1 MQFTPATAVV
11 PEPSDVYFDFH
22 VPIFQ
27 NYWAVGLWHHNSGKS
42 TVLSGVELALAG
54 TVTVDGKA
62 RKLPGDVF
70 AHMSSGPAVA
80 VFASYDCGEVSR
92 TITRTAKGATQDLT
106 FSGSPG
112 AKIDGCQAAITE
124 QIGDL
129 ARVNVSDLISKGATD
144 RRASVLRLCR
154 NLAKPWSMAD
164 LKASFDAAAQQAT
177 GYDQDAAPVFA
188 FTPDRDLGLLG
199 SCEAHATAAAD
210 AVKETTARIKSLQ
223 QAIDRMAEQTAEGAS
238 AGDSDAMAAR
248 IADLSAE
255 IERLTAE
262 ASNIDG
268 GNRTAD
274 VLQRRL
280 DELAALPTV
289 EHATAQLAAAREQ
302 LAAAEAVLAGI
313 AKPVLPVE
321 PADLVELRREIA
333 EQQKIIDKAVA
344 ASDAAAERAEEIRAA
359 LRRMDA
365 HAGTECITCLR
376 PMDETARAALDAAVQ
391 SFLSAAA
398 AATASGDAAIEV
410 RDCLAIDLADLETG
424 HKAALAA
431 YDAARAKHSRD
442 VAQAEAAIPN
452 ARRAVP
458 DAEAVL
464 RRAQTADAERADLR
478 EQLSKIATGDA
489 DMLRVQIAGA
499 VQERT
504 DLQRRRDAVLAN
516 EATQTAYRT
525 HIADR
530 DEATAKLAA
539 LKIAAEAW
547 KQVVNEVAESAVR
560 PFLDACNA
568 ALPIGWSMDFDSATA
583 DFRVGRG
590 DLWVAF
596 TALSGGERVM
606 ATAAMA
612 VALANTAGNKWRAVI
627 LDDCDRIM
635 GDQWADPAYP
645 AGLFAEFVCRLADAC
660 RRGLVDQVLM
670 ATSRRIQGAELDAV
684 EATGAVQVVEFIEF
698 AGVPPAPTPPPAP
711 EPTNDEPDAPP
722 GEKPPTDEQRVKR
735 ALARGV
741 SADAM
746 SYLLETV
753 CGRPRPHPT
762 AQTMKRVLGD
772 ALVAMLPARG
782 IDAIERQ
789 IVLASTHHPVKVKTS
804 GEQTMENGEV

>member
-1 MQFTPATAVV
+1 VKLNTLTIQARGRKRRIAFT
-11 PEPSDVYFDFH
+11 EPVT
-22 VPIFQ
+22 IFSGP
-27 NYWAVGLWHHNSGKS
+27 NGAGKS
-42 TVLSGVELALAG
+42 TVLSSVELALAG

-112 AKIDGCQAAITE
+112 AKIDGCQAAIAE

-129 ARVNVSDLISKGATD
+129 ARVNVADLFSKGATD

-154 NLAKPWSMAD
+154 SLAKPWSMAE
-164 LKASFDAAAQQAT
+164 LKASFDGATQQAT
-177 GYDQDAAPVFA
+177 GYDEDAAPVFA
-188 FTPDRDLGLLG
+188 FAADRDLGLLG
-199 SCEAHATAAAD
+199 SCEAHATVAAD
-210 AVKETTARIKSLQ
+210 AVKDTAARIKSLQ
-223 QAIDRMAEQTAEGAS
+223 QAIDRMAEQTADGAS
-238 AGDSDAMAAR
+238 AGDSDDMAAR
-248 IADLSAE
+248 IAELSAE

-262 ASNIDG
+262 ASNIEG
-268 GNRTAD
+268 GNRMAD

-289 EHATAQLAAAREQ
+289 EHATAQIAAAREQ
-302 LAAAEAVLAGI
+302 LAAAEAALAGI

-321 PADLVELRREIA
+321 PADMVEIRREIA

-344 ASDAAAERAEEIRAA
+344 DEWAARARREELRGPLVAA
-359 LRRMDA
+359 TSGEA
-365 HAGTECITCLR
+365 ACCPTCLR
-376 PMDETARAALDAAVQ
+376 QMDQVAANALSKASIALDGESANALDAQ
-391 SFLSAAA
+391 TSAA
-398 AATASGDAAIEV
+398 EV
-410 RDCLAIDLADLETG
+410 RDCLAIDLADLETS
-424 HKAALAA
+424 HKAALAN
-431 YDAARAKHSRD
+431 YDAAVVATHNADRD
-442 VAQAEAAIPN
+442 IRLNMVGLRHYEATAAI
-452 ARRAVP
+452 ALKRS
-458 DAEAVL
+458 
-464 RRAQTADAERADLR
+464 QTADADRAELR
-478 EQLSKIATGDA
+478 EQLGKIATGDA

-499 VQERT
+499 VQERA
-504 DLQRRRDAVLAN
+504 DLQRRRDAVIAN

-530 DEATAKLAA
+530 DDATAKLAA
-539 LKIAAEAW
+539 QKVAAEAW

-568 ALPIGWSMDFDSATA
+568 ALPSGWMMDFDPATA
-583 DFRVGRG
+583 DFLVGRG

-645 AGLFAEFVCRLADAC
+645 AGLFAEFVCRLAAAA
-660 RRGLVDQVLM
+660 RGGLVDQVLM
-670 ATSRRIQGAELDAV
+670 ATSRRIQGSELEAIK
-684 EATGAVQVVEFIEF
+684 ATGAVQVVEFTD
-698 AGVPPAPTPPPAP
+698 GPTPTPPPAP
-711 EPTNDEPDAPP
+711 EPTNEEPDAAP
-722 GEKPPTDEQRVKR
+722 GEKPLTDEQRVKR

-746 SYLLETV
+746 SYLLQTL

-762 AQTMKRVLGD
+762 AQTMKRVLGE

-789 IVLASTHHPVKVKTS
+789 IVLAAQHHPVKVQTS
-804 GEQTMENGEV
+804 GEQTAEA

>member
-1 MQFTPATAVV
+1 MKLNTLTIQARGRKRRIAFT
-11 PEPSDVYFDFH
+11 EPVT
-22 VPIFQ
+22 IFSGP
-27 NYWAVGLWHHNSGKS
+27 NGAGKS
-42 TVLSGVELALAG
+42 TVLTGVELALAG

-92 TITRTAKGATQDLT
+92 TISRTAKGATQDLT

-112 AKIDGCQAAITE
+112 AKIDGCQAAIAE

-129 ARVNVSDLISKGATD
+129 ARVNVADLFSKGATD
-144 RRASVLRLCR
+144 RRASVLRMCR
-154 NLAKPWSMAD
+154 SLAKPWSMAE
-164 LKASFDAAAQQAT
+164 LNASFDAAAQQAT
-177 GYDQDAAPVFA
+177 GYDQDAAPMFA

-199 SCEAHATAAAD
+199 SCEAHASAVSD

-248 IADLSAE
+248 IAELSAE

-262 ASNIDG
+262 ASSIDG

-289 EHATAQLAAAREQ
+289 EAAQAQLAAAHEQ
-302 LAAAEAVLAGI
+302 LATAEAVLAGI
-313 AKPVLPVE
+313 AKPVMPVE

-365 HAGTECITCLR
+365 HTGTECITCLR

-398 AATASGDAAIEV
+398 AATASGDAATEV

-424 HKAALAA
+424 HRVALAN

-452 ARRAVP
+452 ARRIVS

-478 EQLSKIATGDA
+478 EQLGKIATGDA
-489 DMLRVQIAGA
+489 DMLRVQIAGS

-516 EATQTAYRT
+516 EATQAAYRT

-539 LKIAAEAW
+539 LKVAAEAW

-568 ALPIGWSMDFDSATA
+568 ALPNGWAMDFDPATA

-590 DLWVAF
+590 NLWVAF

-670 ATSRRIQGAELDAV
+670 ATSRRIQGAELDAI
-684 EATGAVQVVEFIEF
+684 EATGAVQLVEFIEF
-698 AGVPPAPTPPPAP
+698 AGVPPAPTPQPAP
-711 EPTNDEPDAPP
+711 EPTNDEPDASPA
-722 GEKPPTDEQRVKR
+722 EKPPTDEQRVKR

-789 IVLASTHHPVKVKTS
+789 IVLAAQHHPVKVKTS
-804 GEQTMENGEV
+804 GEQTAEA

>member
-1 MQFTPATAVV
+1 MKLNTITIQARGRKRRIAFT
-11 PEPSDVYFDFH
+11 EPVT
-22 VPIFQ
+22 IFSGP
-27 NYWAVGLWHHNSGKS
+27 NGAGKS
-42 TVLSGVELALAG
+42 TVLTGVELALAG

-112 AKIDGCQAAITE
+112 EGKDGCQAAIAE

-129 ARVNVSDLISKGATD
+129 ARVNVADLFSKGATD

-199 SCEAHATAAAD
+199 SCEAHAAAAAD

-248 IADLSAE
+248 IAELSAE

-262 ASNIDG
+262 ASSIDG

-302 LAAAEAVLAGI
+302 LATAEAVLAGI

-365 HAGTECITCLR
+365 HSGAECVTCLR
-376 PMDETARAALDAAVQ
+376 PMDESARAALDAAVQ

-424 HKAALAA
+424 HRVALAN

-452 ARRAVP
+452 ARRAVS

-478 EQLSKIATGDA
+478 EQLGKIATGDA

-499 VQERT
+499 VQERA

-539 LKIAAEAW
+539 LKVAAEAW

-568 ALPIGWSMDFDSATA
+568 ALPTGWSMDFDPATA

-612 VALANTAGNKWRAVI
+612 VALANIAGNKWRAVI

-645 AGLFAEFVCRLADAC
+645 AGLFAEFVGRLAAAA
-660 RRGLVDQVLM
+660 RGGLVDQVLM
-670 ATSRRIQGAELDAV
+670 ATSRRIQGAELDAI
-684 EATGAVQVVEFIEF
+684 EATGAVQVVEFVEF
-698 AGVPPAPTPPPAP
+698 AGMPPAPTPPAP
-711 EPTNDEPDAPP
+711 EPTNDEPDAAP
-722 GEKPPTDEQRVKR
+722 GEKPLTDEQRVKR

-772 ALVAMLPARG
+772 ALVAMLPTRG

-789 IVLASTHHPVKVKTS
+789 IVLAAQHHPVKVKTS
-804 GEQTMENGEV
+804 GEQTAEA

>member
-1 MQFTPATAVV
+1 MKLNTLTIQARGRKRRIAFTAPVA
-11 PEPSDVYFDFH
+11 
-22 VPIFQ
+22 IF
-27 NYWAVGLWHHNSGKS
+27 SGPNGSHKS
-42 TVLSGVELALAG
+42 TTLLGVELALAG

-112 AKIDGCQAAITE
+112 AKIDGCQAAIAE

-129 ARVNVSDLISKGATD
+129 ARVNVADLFSKGATD
-144 RRASVLRLCR
+144 RRASILRLCR
-154 NLAKPWSMAD
+154 NLAKPWSMAE
-164 LKASFDAAAQQAT
+164 LKASFDAAAQQAM
-177 GYDQDAAPVFA
+177 GYDEDAAPVFA

-210 AVKETTARIKSLQ
+210 AVKDMTARIKSLQ

-248 IADLSAE
+248 IAELSAE

-262 ASNIDG
+262 ASSIDG

-289 EHATAQLAAAREQ
+289 ELATAQLAAAREQ
-302 LAAAEAVLAGI
+302 LAGAEAVLAGI
-313 AKPVLPVE
+313 AKPVPPVE
-321 PADLVELRREIA
+321 PADMVELRREIA
-333 EQQKIIDKAVA
+333 EQQKIVDKAVA

-365 HAGTECITCLR
+365 HSGAECITCLR

-424 HKAALAA
+424 HRVALAN

-452 ARRAVP
+452 ARRAVS
-458 DAEAVL
+458 DAETVL
-464 RRAQTADAERADLR
+464 RRAQTADAERDDLR
-478 EQLSKIATGDA
+478 EQLGKIATGDA

-539 LKIAAEAW
+539 LKVAAEAW
-547 KQVVNEVAESAVR
+547 KQVVNEVAGSAVR

-568 ALPIGWSMDFDSATA
+568 ALPTGWCMDFDPATA

-670 ATSRRIQGAELDAV
+670 ATSRRIMGAELDAI
-684 EATGAVQVVEFIEF
+684 EATGAVQIVEFVEST
-698 AGVPPAPTPPPAP
+698 GMPPAPTPPPAP
-711 EPTNDEPDAPP
+711 AATNDEPDAAP
-722 GEKPPTDEQRVKR
+722 GEKPLTGEQRVRR

-746 SYLLETV
+746 SYLLETI
-753 CGRPRPHPT
+753 CGRPKPHPT
-762 AQTMKRVLGD
+762 AATMKRILGD

-782 IDAIERQ
+782 VDAIERQ
-789 IVLASTHHPVKVKTS
+789 IVLAATHHPVKVKTS
-804 GEQTMENGEV
+804 GEQTAEA

>member
-1 MQFTPATAVV
+1 MKLNALTIQARGRKRRIAFTAPVTIISGPNGA
-11 PEPSDVYFDFH
+11 
-22 VPIFQ
+22 
-27 NYWAVGLWHHNSGKS
+27 GKS
-42 TVLSGVELALAG
+42 TVLSSVELALAG

-62 RKLPGDVF
+62 RKLPGDVL

-112 AKIDGCQAAITE
+112 EGKDGCQAAIAE

-129 ARVNVSDLISKGATD
+129 ARVNVADLISKGATD

-177 GYDQDAAPVFA
+177 GYDHDSAPVFA
-188 FTPDRDLGLLG
+188 FAPDRDLGLLG

-210 AVKETTARIKSLQ
+210 AVKEANARIKSLQ

-248 IADLSAE
+248 IAELSAE

-262 ASNIDG
+262 ASSIDG

-280 DELAALPTV
+280 DEWASVPSV
-289 EHATAQLAAAREQ
+289 EAATAQLAAAREQ
-302 LAAAEAVLAGI
+302 FATAEAALAGI

-321 PADLVELRREIA
+321 SADIAGLRREIA
-333 EQQKIIDKAVA
+333 AQQKIIDKAVA
-344 ASDAAAERAEEIRAA
+344 DECAARARREELRGPLVAATSGDA
-359 LRRMDA
+359 
-365 HAGTECITCLR
+365 GCCPTCLR
-376 PMDETARAALDAAVQ
+376 QMDHAAVVALTTESIALDVEAANALEAQ
-391 SFLSAAA
+391 ST
-398 AATASGDAAIEV
+398 ATEV
-410 RDCLAIDLADLETG
+410 RDCLAIDLADLEID

-431 YDAARAKHSRD
+431 YDDARVHVSREEVLVD
-442 VAQAEAAIPN
+442 RTVQA
-452 ARRAVP
+452 ARRAVS
-458 DAEAVL
+458 DAEDVL
-464 RRAQTADAERADLR
+464 RRANEADAARTDLR
-478 EQLSKIATGDA
+478 AQLAAIATGDA

-499 VQERT
+499 VHERT
-504 DLQRRRDAVLAN
+504 DLQRRRDAVIAN

-539 LKIAAEAW
+539 QKVAAEAW

-568 ALPIGWSMDFDSATA
+568 ALPSGWAMDFDPATA

-645 AGLFAEFVCRLADAC
+645 AGLFAEFVCRLASAA
-660 RRGLVDQVLM
+660 RAGLVDQVLM
-670 ATSRRIQGAELDAV
+670 ATSRRIQAAELDAI

-698 AGVPPAPTPPPAP
+698 AGVPPTPPAP
-711 EPTNDEPDAPP
+711 EPTHDEPDAAP
-722 GEKPPTDEQRVKR
+722 GEKPLTDEQRVKR

-753 CGRPRPHPT
+753 CGRARPHPT
-762 AQTMKRVLGD
+762 AATMKRVLGE
-772 ALVAMLPARG
+772 ALVAMLPDRG
-782 IDAIERQ
+782 FDAIERQ
-789 IVLASTHHPVKVKTS
+789 ILLAAMHHPVKVKA
-804 GEQTMENGEV
+804 GEQTAEA

>member
-1 MQFTPATAVV
+1 MKLNTLTIQARGRKRRIAFTAPVTIISGPNGA
-11 PEPSDVYFDFH
+11 
-22 VPIFQ
+22 
-27 NYWAVGLWHHNSGKS
+27 GKS

-112 AKIDGCQAAITE
+112 AKIDGCQAAIAE

-129 ARVNVSDLISKGATD
+129 ARVNVADLFSKGATD
-144 RRASVLRLCR
+144 RRASILRLCR
-154 NLAKPWSMAD
+154 NLAKPWSMAE
-164 LKASFDAAAQQAT
+164 LKASFDAAAQQAM
-177 GYDQDAAPVFA
+177 GYDEDAAPVFA

-210 AVKETTARIKSLQ
+210 AVKDMTARIKSLQ

-248 IADLSAE
+248 IAELSAE

-262 ASNIDG
+262 ASSIDG

-289 EHATAQLAAAREQ
+289 ELATAQLAAAREQ
-302 LAAAEAVLAGI
+302 LAGAEAVLAGI
-313 AKPVLPVE
+313 AKPVPPVE
-321 PADLVELRREIA
+321 PADMVELRREIA
-333 EQQKIIDKAVA
+333 EQQKIVDKAVA

-365 HAGTECITCLR
+365 HSGAECITCLR

-424 HKAALAA
+424 HRVALAN

-452 ARRAVP
+452 ARRAVS
-458 DAEAVL
+458 DAETVL
-464 RRAQTADAERADLR
+464 RRAQTADAERDDLR
-478 EQLSKIATGDA
+478 EQLGKIATGDA

-539 LKIAAEAW
+539 LKVAAEAW
-547 KQVVNEVAESAVR
+547 KQVVNEVAGSAVR

-568 ALPIGWSMDFDSATA
+568 ALPTGWCMDFDPATA

-590 DLWVAF
+590 DLLVAF

-612 VALANTAGNKWRAVI
+612 AALANTAGNKWRAVI

-645 AGLFAEFVCRLADAC
+645 AGLFAEFVCRLAAAA
-660 RRGLVDQVLM
+660 RGGLVDQVLM
-670 ATSRRIQGAELDAV
+670 ATSRRIMGAELDAI
-684 EATGAVQVVEFIEF
+684 EATGAVQIVEFVEST
-698 AGVPPAPTPPPAP
+698 GMPPAPTPPPAP
-711 EPTNDEPDAPP
+711 AATNDEPDAAS
-722 GEKPPTDEQRVKR
+722 GEKPLTGEQRVRR

-746 SYLLETV
+746 SYLLETI
-753 CGRPRPHPT
+753 CGRPKPHPT
-762 AQTMKRVLGD
+762 AATMKRILGD

-782 IDAIERQ
+782 VDAIERQ
-789 IVLASTHHPVKVKTS
+789 IVLAATHHPVKVKTS
-804 GEQTMENGEV
+804 GEQTAEA

>member
-1 MQFTPATAVV
+1 MKLNTLTIQARGRKRRIAFTAPVT
-11 PEPSDVYFDFH
+11 
-22 VPIFQ
+22 IF
-27 NYWAVGLWHHNSGKS
+27 SGPNGSHKS
-42 TVLSGVELALAG
+42 TTLLSVELALAG

-70 AHMSSGPAVA
+70 SHMSSGPAVA

-92 TITRTAKGATQDLT
+92 TITRTAKGATQDLA

-112 AKIDGCQAAITE
+112 AKIDGCQAAIAE

-129 ARVNVSDLISKGATD
+129 ARVNVADLFSKGATD
-144 RRASVLRLCR
+144 RRSSVLRLCR

-164 LKASFDAAAQQAT
+164 LKTSFDAAAQQAT

-199 SCEAHATAAAD
+199 SCEAHASAAAD
-210 AVKETTARIKSLQ
+210 AVKETTARIRSLQ
-223 QAIDRMAEQTAEGAS
+223 QAIDRMAEQNAEGAS

-248 IADLSAE
+248 IAELSAE
-255 IERLTAE
+255 IGRLTAE
-262 ASNIDG
+262 ALSIDG

-333 EQQKIIDKAVA
+333 EQQKIIDSAEA
-344 ASDAAAERAEEIRAA
+344 DHAAAG
-359 LRRMDA
+359 RRIISLD
-365 HAGTECITCLR
+365 HVLGHVGTGPETNLGGDCPTCAR
-376 PMDETARAALDAAVQ
+376 PMDA
-391 SFLSAAA
+391 SAADA
-398 AATASGDAAIEV
+398 LQRAIDAEKRGQSESTAKASAAIEV

-424 HKAALAA
+424 HRVALAN
-431 YDAARAKHSRD
+431 YDAARAKYSRD

-452 ARRAVP
+452 ARRIVS

-478 EQLSKIATGDA
+478 EQLGKIATGDA

-539 LKIAAEAW
+539 LKVAAEAW

-568 ALPIGWSMDFDSATA
+568 ALPGGWSMDFDPATA

-645 AGLFAEFVCRLADAC
+645 AGLFAEFVCRLAAAA
-660 RRGLVDQVLM
+660 RGGLVDQVLM
-670 ATSRRIQGAELDAV
+670 ATSRRIQGSELDAI
-684 EATGAVQVVEFIEF
+684 EATGAVQLVEFIEF
-698 AGVPPAPTPPPAP
+698 AGVPPAPPPPPAP

-722 GEKPPTDEQRVKR
+722 GEKPLTDEQRVKR

-789 IVLASTHHPVKVKTS
+789 IVLAAQHHPVKVKTS
-804 GEQTMENGEV
+804 GEQTAEA

>member
-1 MQFTPATAVV
+1 MKLNTLTIQARGRKRRIAFTAPVT
-11 PEPSDVYFDFH
+11 
-22 VPIFQ
+22 IF
-27 NYWAVGLWHHNSGKS
+27 SGPNGSHKS
-42 TVLSGVELALAG
+42 TTLLGVELALAG

-112 AKIDGCQAAITE
+112 TKIDGCQAAIAE

-154 NLAKPWSMAD
+154 SLAKPWSMAE

-177 GYDQDAAPVFA
+177 GYDEDATPVFE

-199 SCEAHATAAAD
+199 SCEAHASSAAD
-210 AVKETTARIKSLQ
+210 AVKETNARIKSLQ
-223 QAIDRMAEQTAEGAS
+223 QAIDRMAEQAAESAS

-262 ASNIDG
+262 ASSIDG

-289 EHATAQLAAAREQ
+289 EHATEQLAAAREQ
-302 LAAAEAVLAGI
+302 LAAAEATLAGI

-321 PADLVELRREIA
+321 PADLADLKREMWKHEDVIRLA
-333 EQQKIIDKAVA
+333 NATA
-344 ASDAAAERAEEIRAA
+344 DAARRRIAA
-359 LRRMDA
+359 LESLFQAGGDCPTCARCIDEDA
-365 HAGTECITCLR
+365 EDAIRLSISAE
-376 PMDETARAALDAAVQ
+376 DESIRGQAFTVENATSVVEVLAAD
-391 SFLSAAA
+391 
-398 AATASGDAAIEV
+398 I
-410 RDCLAIDLADLETG
+410 ADLETD
-424 HKAALAA
+424 HRASLAA

-452 ARRAVP
+452 ARRAVS

-478 EQLSKIATGDA
+478 EQLGKIATGDA

-530 DEATAKLAA
+530 DEATEKLAA
-539 LKIAAEAW
+539 LKVAAEAW

-568 ALPIGWSMDFDSATA
+568 ALPTGWAMDFDPATA

-612 VALANTAGNKWRAVI
+612 VALANTTGNRWRAVV

-645 AGLFAEFVCRLADAC
+645 AGLFAEFVCRLAAVA
-660 RRGLVDQVLM
+660 RGGLVDQVLM
-670 ATSRRIQGAELDAV
+670 ATSRRIQGAELDAI
-684 EATGAVQVVEFIEF
+684 EATGDVQIVEFVEST
-698 AGVPPAPTPPPAP
+698 GMPPAPTPPPAP
-711 EPTNDEPDAPP
+711 AATNDEPDAAPSA
-722 GEKPPTDEQRVKR
+722 KPLTDEQRIR
-735 ALARGV
+735 RTLARGV

-746 SYLLETV
+746 SYLLETI
-753 CGRPRPHPT
+753 CGRPKPHPT
-762 AQTMKRVLGD
+762 AATMKRILGD

-789 IVLASTHHPVKVKTS
+789 IVLAATHHPVKVKTS
-804 GEQTMENGEV
+804 GEQTMEIGEV

>member
-1 MQFTPATAVV
+1 MKLNTLTIQARGRKRRIAFTAPVT
-11 PEPSDVYFDFH
+11 
-22 VPIFQ
+22 IFSGP
-27 NYWAVGLWHHNSGKS
+27 NGAGKS
-42 TVLSGVELALAG
+42 TVLTGVELALAG

-112 AKIDGCQAAITE
+112 EGKDGCQAAIAE

-129 ARVNVSDLISKGATD
+129 ARVNVADLFSKGATD

-164 LKASFDAAAQQAT
+164 LKTSFDAAAQQAT

-248 IADLSAE
+248 IAELSAE

-262 ASNIDG
+262 ASSIDG
-268 GNRTAD
+268 GNLTAD

-289 EHATAQLAAAREQ
+289 EHATEQLAAAREQ

-365 HAGTECITCLR
+365 HSGAECITCLR

-391 SFLSAAA
+391 SFLSAAV

-424 HKAALAA
+424 HRVALAN

-452 ARRAVP
+452 ARRAVS

-478 EQLSKIATGDA
+478 EQLGKIATGDA

-525 HIADR
+525 HVADR

-539 LKIAAEAW
+539 LKVAAEAW

-568 ALPIGWSMDFDSATA
+568 ALPSGWAMEFDPATA

-645 AGLFAEFVCRLADAC
+645 AGLFAEFVGRLAAAA
-660 RRGLVDQVLM
+660 RGGLVDQVLM
-670 ATSRRIQGAELDAV
+670 ATSRRIQGAELKTII
-684 EATGAVQVVEFIEF
+684 ATDAVQVVEFTD
-698 AGVPPAPTPPPAP
+698 GPASTPPPAP

-722 GEKPPTDEQRVKR
+722 GEKPLTDEQRVKR

-772 ALVAMLPARG
+772 ALVAMLPTRG

-789 IVLASTHHPVKVKTS
+789 IVLAAQHHPVKVKTS
-804 GEQTMENGEV
+804 GEQTAEA

>member
-1 MQFTPATAVV
+1 MKLNALTIQARGRKRRIAFTAPVTIISGPNGA
-11 PEPSDVYFDFH
+11 
-22 VPIFQ
+22 
-27 NYWAVGLWHHNSGKS
+27 GKS
-42 TVLSGVELALAG
+42 TVLTSVELALAG
-54 TVTVDGKA
+54 TVTIDGKA
-62 RKLPGDVF
+62 RRLPGDVF

-112 AKIDGCQAAITE
+112 AKIDGCQAAIAE

-129 ARVNVSDLISKGATD
+129 ARVNVADLISKGATD

-164 LKASFDAAAQQAT
+164 LKASFDASAQQAT
-177 GYDQDAAPVFA
+177 GYDHDAAPVFA
-188 FTPDRDLGLLG
+188 FAPDRDLGLLG

-248 IADLSAE
+248 IAELSAE

-262 ASNIDG
+262 ASSIDG

-280 DELAALPTV
+280 DEWAAVPTIDA
-289 EHATAQLAAAREQ
+289 ATAQLAAAREQ
-302 LAAAEAVLAGI
+302 LAAAEAALAGI

-321 PADLVELRREIA
+321 PVDMVEIRREIA

-344 ASDAAAERAEEIRAA
+344 ASDATAERAEEIRVA

-365 HAGTECITCLR
+365 HTGTECITCLR
-376 PMDETARAALDAAVQ
+376 PMDETARAALGSAMQSFLKTAADATATGDAAV
-391 SFLSAAA
+391 
-398 AATASGDAAIEV
+398 EV
-410 RDCLAIDLADLETG
+410 RDCLAIDLADMEAS
-424 HKAALAA
+424 HRAALAA
-431 YDAARAKHSRD
+431 YDQARTKHTRD
-442 VAQAEAAIPN
+442 IIQADQAVQAY
-452 ARRAVP
+452 RRAVS

-464 RRAQTADAERADLR
+464 RRATEADAARADLR
-478 EQLSKIATGDA
+478 DQLGNIATGDA

-504 DLQRRRDAVLAN
+504 DLQRRRDAVIAN

-539 LKIAAEAW
+539 LKVAAEAW

-568 ALPIGWSMDFDSATA
+568 ALPSGWLMDFDPATA

-645 AGLFAEFVCRLADAC
+645 AGLFAEFVCRLAAAA
-660 RRGLVDQVLM
+660 RGGLVDQVLM
-670 ATSRRIQGAELDAV
+670 ATSRRIQGAELDAI
-684 EATGAVQVVEFIEF
+684 ETTGAVQVVEFIEF
-698 AGVPPAPTPPPAP
+698 AGVPPTPTAP
-711 EPTNDEPDAPP
+711 EPTNDEPDAAT
-722 GEKPPTDEQRVKR
+722 GEKPLTDEQRIKR

-741 SADAM
+741 SSDAM

-753 CGRPRPHPT
+753 CGRARPHPT
-762 AQTMKRVLGD
+762 AATMKRVLGE
-772 ALVAMLPARG
+772 ALVAMLPDRG
-782 IDAIERQ
+782 FDAIERQ
-789 IVLASTHHPVKVKTS
+789 IVLAAQHHPVKVKA
-804 GEQTMENGEV
+804 GEQTMDIGEV